1 MITITTA
8 PTRYAMFSDPYVLF
22 RLNINIS
29 QVIKST
35 CLDNKMNVYP
45 SSCFKII
52 IKHNTSMHITTFS
65 VIEIINVHEH
75 GVKVISGYDLKF
87 EEKNS

>member
-1 MITITTA
+1 M
-8 PTRYAMFSDPYVLF
+8 PEGGEPYHIPF
-22 RLNINIS
+22 H
-29 QVIKST
+29 
-35 CLDNKMNVYP
+35 
-45 SSCFKII
+45 
-52 IKHNTSMHITTFS
+52 KHNTSIHITTFS